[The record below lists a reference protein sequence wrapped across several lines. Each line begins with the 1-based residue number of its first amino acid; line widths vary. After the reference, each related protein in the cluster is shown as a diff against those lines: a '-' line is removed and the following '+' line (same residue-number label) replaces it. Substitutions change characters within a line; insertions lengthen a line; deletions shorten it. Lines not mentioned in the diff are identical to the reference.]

1 MILTAAKF
9 FFDSDD
15 AAEEWEILESFTTKK
30 RSVGDRFGLSKST
43 VCRVVH
49 RVGLAILTHSP
60 NFVSWPTEKK
70 ALHIISGFEAKAGF
84 PGVLGAIDGSHIV
97 CKGLQ
102 GKDAQSYINRHGL
115 PSVLLQAICDHEAK
129 FLHFSAG
136 DPGSM
141 HDARMYRRSEL
152 PTILTADKFPFDSHL
167 LGDGAYP
174 LRQSLL
180 VPYRNNGRLTEQHR
194 KYNTKHATT
203 RVAIERAFGILK
215 GRFRRLKYIEARRP
229 ERIVTTIVAACVMH
243 NACME
248 WRNIYDGPL
257 HTEDDG
263 PAGDGTDSD
272 SSESG
277 GSSSDEDDAPTA
289 SRDKARGKAKRDF
302 IMHSL

>member
-1 MILTAAKF
+1 
-9 FFDSDD
+9 
-15 AAEEWEILESFTTKK
+15 
-30 RSVGDRFGLSKST
+30 
-43 VCRVVH
+43 
-49 RVGLAILTHSP
+49 
-60 NFVSWPTEKK
+60 
-70 ALHIISGFEAKAGF
+70 
-84 PGVLGAIDGSHIV
+84 
-97 CKGLQ
+97 
-102 GKDAQSYINRHGL
+102 
-115 PSVLLQAICDHEAK
+115 
-129 FLHFSAG
+129 
-136 DPGSM
+136 
-141 HDARMYRRSEL
+141 
-152 PTILTADKFPFDSHL
+152 HL

-174 LRQSLL
+174 LRRSLL

-248 WRNIYDGPL
+248 WRDIYDGPL

-272 SSESG
+272 SSKSG

>member
-1 MILTAAKF
+1 MLAVFIF
-9 FFDSDD
+9 Y
-15 AAEEWEILESFTTKK
+15 

-49 RVGLAILTHSP
+49 RVGLAVLTQSP

-129 FLHFSAG
+129 FLHCSAG
-136 DPGSM
+136 DPGSV

-194 KYNTKHATT
+194 NYNTNATT
-203 RVAIERAFGILK
+203 SGYRAGLWDSQ
-215 GRFRRLKYIEARRP
+215 GAVPTSQVHIEARRP

-248 WRNIYDGPL
+248 WRDIYDGPL